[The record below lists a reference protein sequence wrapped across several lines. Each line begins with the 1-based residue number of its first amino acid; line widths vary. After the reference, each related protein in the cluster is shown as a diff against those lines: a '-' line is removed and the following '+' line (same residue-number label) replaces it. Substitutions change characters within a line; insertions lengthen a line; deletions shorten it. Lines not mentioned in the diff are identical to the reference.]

1 MRLLLSYRNKLQEQS
16 LIRQWQINFRSF
28 LLKAHISLH
37 HVFRFLCR
45 KAFIRNLTES
55 ILQRMVLGCHFLN
68 GGNCQRMSVFSI
80 NKQSLYLGR
89 KWCKDRAGT
98 QPCMLLTWGISRFQ
112 GYEEFFWNPEKIC
125 EYYFHSELVK

>member
-1 MRLLLSYRNKLQEQS
+1 
-16 LIRQWQINFRSF
+16 
-28 LLKAHISLH
+28 
-37 HVFRFLCR
+37 
-45 KAFIRNLTES
+45 
-55 ILQRMVLGCHFLN
+55 
-68 GGNCQRMSVFSI
+68 MSVFSI